1 MGLLLQR
8 LIAGTVLMQV
18 AIVHLKAPG
27 GDAVLLPQIVQ
38 LGAGLLLLLGLWTPV
53 VGAVVA
59 LLQFWEFVFTSLDPW
74 IALLLAMLGVS
85 LALIGPGAWSV
96 DARLFG
102 RKQISVPQRQDF

>member
-8 LIAGTVLMQV
+8 LVAGAALMQV
-18 AIVHLKAPG
+18 AIVHLKAPPG
-27 GDAVLLPQIVQ
+27 NAALLPQVIG
-38 LGAGLLLLLGLWTPV
+38 LGAGIMLLLGLWTPV

-59 LLQFWEFVFTSLDPW
+59 VLQLWEFVSGALDPRV
-74 IALLLAMLGVS
+74 ALLLAALGVS